1 MVDSN
6 TDIKKF
12 NLLLCTVKCFQNGSE
27 RITEDIIVL
36 LFNMLLEAKLVNNN
50 EADFLEKKRI
60 KALATLAS
68 KNLECAF
75 KYFK

>member
-1 MVDSN
+1 
-6 TDIKKF
+6 
-12 NLLLCTVKCFQNGSE
+12 
-27 RITEDIIVL
+27 
-36 LFNMLLEAKLVNNN
+36 MLLEAKLVNNN